1 MSLVVAVVT
10 VVQLVLQVLL
20 LVLLLELQ
28 LLLLLLELQLLLVL
42 QLIVVVAAVCRL
54 ALVRGLMPG
63 RHAARTLLKTDV
75 TERILLLR

>member
-10 VVQLVLQVLL
+10 VVQLVLQLLL
-20 LVLLLELQ
+20 LVLLLQ
-28 LLLLLLELQLLLVL
+28 LLLLLLQLLLLVL
-42 QLIVVVAAVCRL
+42 QSLTAVAAVCRL
-54 ALVRGLMPG
+54 ALMRGLMPG